1 MVTVIKADRL
11 IDGAGGP
18 PVADPSVV
26 VSEGKIAGVFQGN
39 PPEGAVPAD
48 AEVLEYRG
56 ATLLPGLIDCHVHL
70 TFPGNGTLLEDF
82 GKEPDTVL
90 GVSAAFAAQQ
100 ALAAGITTVRD
111 NGARG
116 TTTFDLRRALALGLG
131 QGPRL
136 LLCGQPI
143 TITGGH
149 TWPLGGEAD
158 GEDGVRAKVRE
169 MAKLG
174 ADWIKV
180 MGTGGGTVNTMSSL
194 PSFRPEEVAA
204 LVDEA
209 HRLSRKVT
217 VHCLSGGA
225 IVLAIDA
232 GADQIEHAS
241 FFVDE
246 SGHQEYDPAVAA
258 KMAESGIAVTAT
270 LAVRAYAVKQLRSR
284 SGRGPAEEAG
294 LERWSRM
301 FEDGLKQFG
310 RLYEAGVKF
319 VAGSDAGWMHTP
331 FDAVLEEIA
340 LMNEGGVPAM
350 EAIVAATG
358 RSAAVLGID
367 GQAGTIT
374 EGLDAD
380 IIAVAG
386 NPLEDLRA
394 LRDIRLV
401 MRGGT
406 PKVTGGQ
413 LVSPGR

>member
-1 MVTVIKADRL
+1 MVTVIKGDRL
-11 IDGAGGP
+11 IDGTGNAP
-18 PVADPSVV
+18 LADPSLVI
-26 VSEGKIAGVFQGN
+26 SEGKIVGVFQGN
-39 PPEGAVPAD
+39 PPDGAVPAD
-48 AEVLEYRG
+48 AEILEYRG
-56 ATLLPGLIDCHVHL
+56 STLLPGLIDCHVHL
-70 TFPGNGTLLEDF
+70 TFPGNGTLLEEF

-90 GVSAAFAAQQ
+90 AISAAFAAQQ
-100 ALAAGITTVRD
+100 ALASGITTVRD

-136 LLCGQPI
+136 LVCGQPI

-149 TWPLGGEAD
+149 AWPLGGEAD

-209 HRLSRKVT
+209 HRLSREVT
-217 VHCLSGGA
+217 VHCLSADA

-246 SGHQEYDPAVAA
+246 SGHQGYDPAVAA

-270 LAVRAYAVKQLRSR
+270 LAVRACTVKRMLGQ
-284 SGRGPAEEAG
+284 SGRSPAEEAA

-310 RLYEAGVKF
+310 RLYDAGVKF
-319 VAGSDAGWMHTP
+319 VAGSDAGWMFTP

-367 GQAGTIT
+367 GQVGTIT

-386 NPLEDLRA
+386 NPLDDLRA

-401 MRGGT
+401 MQGGT
-406 PKVTGGQ
+406 PRVTGGQ